1 MQHRQH
7 KIMNFDDK
15 NCDLIAYSR
24 FSSYGS
30 NKADIEKMKHI
41 LLKALS
47 EDLTTRQRQ
56 CITLYFYD
64 NMKMKEI
71 ARVLSLSPSTV
82 TRHIKAAKRRLQKVA
97 KYY

>member
-1 MQHRQH
+1 MLHRQH
-7 KIMNFDDK
+7 KILNFDDT
-15 NCDLIAYSR
+15 NTDLIAYSR

-30 NKADIEKMKHI
+30 NQADIERMKQI
-41 LLKALS
+41 LLQALS
-47 EDLTTRQRQ
+47 EDLTSRQRE

-71 ARVLSLSPSTV
+71 AAVLSLSPSTV
-82 TRHIKAAKRRLQKVA
+82 TRHIKAAKRKLQNVA